1 MMQRTPI
8 RAPEAQR
15 RRLEKILASG
25 TTLFDKKGFGR
36 TSMDDIAEAAGITK
50 RTLYRYVS
58 SKQDFLL
65 MIHEQFLDAAE
76 SLLDK
81 GGDNASATARLE
93 SFVRA
98 YVTVIVRHQRAVRVF
113 FDESNQLTPEAKKSV
128 VDRRDGFER
137 RLREILTAGIESGEF
152 DARIDVDVISAGI
165 FGALASVY
173 QWYTAAGSLPTA
185 KLTDLLAQLVL
196 AGLRNTDGDEHRHA
210 AVQFPAL
217 EFDHGEAATVG
228 GSTPQHALEAAVTL
242 FAHRGYAETSTQEIA
257 DAAGMTKSAL
267 FYHIGSKEDL
277 LYAIQFQFAVRTL
290 ALLEEWRTHA
300 QEPVD
305 ALRTVIVNHAR
316 VMGEQQTWVRVFT
329 EQLRYLPS
337 DRRKQIAALRGR
349 YVDGIAE
356 IIEAGVAQGCLRDTG
371 QPRVV
376 ALVIVGMLNWMAR
389 WFHPDGRL
397 DAADV
402 GRQFAQF
409 ALGGVA
415 PSARVT
421 A

>member
-1 MMQRTPI
+1 MQRTPI

-15 RRLEKILASG
+15 RRLEKILATG

-76 SLLDK
+76 ALLDQ
-81 GGDNASATARLE
+81 GDAGASATARLE

-113 FDESNQLTPEAKKSV
+113 FDESNQLTPEAKQSV

-137 RLREILTAGIESGEF
+137 RLREILRAGIASGEF
-152 DARIDVDVISAGI
+152 DTEIDVHVVSAGI

-173 QWYTAAGSLPTA
+173 QWYTASGSLRTA
-185 KLTDLLAQLVL
+185 TLADLLATLVL
-196 AGLRNTDGDEHRHA
+196 AGLRNADVGAHRHE

-217 EFDHGEAATVG
+217 ELGNGEVG
-228 GSTPQHALEAAVTL
+228 GSTPQHALEAAVGL
-242 FAHRGYAETSTQEIA
+242 FARRGYAETSTQEIA

-277 LYAIQFQFAVRTL
+277 LYAIQYRFAVKTL
-290 ALLEEWRTHA
+290 ALLDEWRSHE

-305 ALRTVIVNHAR
+305 ALRSVIVNHAR

-329 EQLRYLPS
+329 EQLRYLPN
-337 DRRKQIAALRGR
+337 DRRRQITSLRGR
-349 YVDGIAE
+349 YIDGVAAIV
-356 IIEAGVAQGCLRDTG
+356 EAGVTQRCLRDIG

-389 WFHPDGRL
+389 WYHPDGRL
-397 DAADV
+397 DAAGV
-402 GRQFAQF
+402 GEQFARF

-415 PSARVT
+415 PSAGVT